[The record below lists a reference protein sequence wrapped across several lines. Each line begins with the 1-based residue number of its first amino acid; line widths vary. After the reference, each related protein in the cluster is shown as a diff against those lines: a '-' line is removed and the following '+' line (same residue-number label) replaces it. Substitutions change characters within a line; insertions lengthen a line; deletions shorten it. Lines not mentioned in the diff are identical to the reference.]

1 MLEVEA
7 RERQLAT
14 LKQNTPLGKK
24 LTNGVSDAPEPRQA
38 DDSPLPKKL
47 GNGAHENEAA
57 AHAAKYAHTNRTYDC
72 GVPQGRQVKR
82 EKSAGPSGGIG
93 VVRSREARY
102 FSARLSF
109 S

>member
-38 DDSPLPKKL
+38 DDSRLPKKL
-47 GNGAHENEAA
+47 GKRAHENEAA
-57 AHAAKYAHTNRTYDC
+57 AHAAKYAHTNRGYDC
-72 GVPQGRQVKR
+72 GAPQGRLAALRPPVGCSHGCRLNCLPLKCI
-82 EKSAGPSGGIG
+82 PPC
-93 VVRSREARY
+93 
-102 FSARLSF
+102 FSA
-109 S
+109 